1 MRKNV
6 PFFLFLCLFTCINA
20 SGLFAQTTQA
30 SITGKVVTSEQTPQ
44 NGATV
49 TVRNESTG
57 FVTTTITNAKG
68 EYTFKELPLGGPY
81 TVRATY
87 VGYGEQKVSG
97 YTLNQGDAVRVDIN
111 MQSSGNTLEVV
122 QVVGSGLK
130 NKIANIG
137 AATEIT
143 ARTMTR
149 LPVNGRNFTTLMD
162 LSPLSRGGS
171 ISGQLASS
179 TNYTIDGMNA
189 KNPTSAGSTTSRSG
203 APYSIS
209 IEAVREFKVVTNQY
223 DVTFGRSGGGTVS
236 AVTKSGTNTFSGSA
250 FNYLRA
256 DWLASRYDIR
266 GNKRVNNYSTNQ
278 FGFALG
284 GPIVKDKL
292 HFFVAWDHQQDNRS
306 LVIAD
311 VQSAAD
317 ENRFNATKATLEN
330 FVNIARS
337 QYGVSSKPQFGSF
350 DKTRGSDAAFARL
363 DWQINQKNL
372 LTIRNNYT
380 NDRNKLGL
388 TDNTAINLYESTG
401 NDFNRDNSFLA
412 TLRTSVNSH
421 ITNELKV
428 QHLYTYQSSE
438 PGDDLPS
445 RNIPRAIVENV
456 ASTINGGNRTTTIQ
470 IGGHRF
476 AQENFRNNVVQ
487 LVNNLYYNTTRAKY
501 TFGIDVMNT
510 HSLSRYG
517 SEVNGRFHYISL
529 AAFEANNPYRYYRE
543 VPLVPDLAVTGNIK
557 NVGLYAQMQTTLAK
571 GLDLTAGLRYD
582 YAHYPS
588 APLNP
593 ILLKELA
600 LRTDNKIK
608 ASILQP
614 RFQFTWDVNEKRT
627 DIVRFGAGIFSSD
640 INNYVLINNLS
651 FDGQHLATVD
661 VRSPNIR
668 LLISVPIVPTLLKH
682 LHWLTSKQQP

>member
-1 MRKNV
+1 
-6 PFFLFLCLFTCINA
+6 
-20 SGLFAQTTQA
+20 
-30 SITGKVVTSEQTPQ
+30 
-44 NGATV
+44 
-49 TVRNESTG
+49 
-57 FVTTTITNAKG
+57 
-68 EYTFKELPLGGPY
+68 
-81 TVRATY
+81 
-87 VGYGEQKVSG
+87 
-97 YTLNQGDAVRVDIN
+97 
-111 MQSSGNTLEVV
+111 
-122 QVVGSGLK
+122 
-130 NKIANIG
+130 
-137 AATEIT
+137 
-143 ARTMTR
+143 
-149 LPVNGRNFTTLMD
+149 MD

-372 LTIRNNYT
+372 QHTAIHYT
-380 NDRNKLGL
+380 N
-388 TDNTAINLYESTG
+388 
-401 NDFNRDNSFLA
+401 
-412 TLRTSVNSH
+412 
-421 ITNELKV
+421 
-428 QHLYTYQSSE
+428 
-438 PGDDLPS
+438 
-445 RNIPRAIVENV
+445 
-456 ASTINGGNRTTTIQ
+456 
-470 IGGHRF
+470 
-476 AQENFRNNVVQ
+476 
-487 LVNNLYYNTTRAKY
+487 
-501 TFGIDVMNT
+501 
-510 HSLSRYG
+510 
-517 SEVNGRFHYISL
+517 
-529 AAFEANNPYRYYRE
+529 
-543 VPLVPDLAVTGNIK
+543 
-557 NVGLYAQMQTTLAK
+557 
-571 GLDLTAGLRYD
+571 
-582 YAHYPS
+582 
-588 APLNP
+588 
-593 ILLKELA
+593 
-600 LRTDNKIK
+600 
-608 ASILQP
+608 
-614 RFQFTWDVNEKRT
+614 
-627 DIVRFGAGIFSSD
+627 
-640 INNYVLINNLS
+640 
-651 FDGQHLATVD
+651 GQK
-661 VRSPNIR
+661 PN
-668 LLISVPIVPTLLKH
+668 
-682 LHWLTSKQQP
+682 